1 MRTLSR
7 RVEPR
12 VSEILRFAQNDSER
26 QRIFMPM
33 GVAGELVQRH
43 FAMVPDCFAS
53 LAMTKLINAAASDVE
68 TDGDDVAIRDE
79 VVPPFQ
85 A

>member
-1 MRTLSR
+1 
-7 RVEPR
+7 
-12 VSEILRFAQNDSER
+12 
-26 QRIFMPM
+26 MPI

-43 FAMVPDCFAS
+43 FAMAPDCFAP

-68 TDGDDVAIRDE
+68 TDGDDVTIRHE